1 MSQDKSFFVSRS
13 ELLAWL
19 NNLLEINYT
28 KVEECASGTSARSI
42 RVCVLSSAAV
52 RVL

>member
-28 KVEECASGTSARSI
+28 KVEECASGTLGPRPLAF
-42 RVCVLSSAAV
+42 VLSSAAV